1 MVHKD
6 TKIFRARF
14 HNLKLHAFGIAQT
27 LLFDTT
33 VEIYQAKCHPPL
45 WRARPV
51 LARGQHKWQASS
63 AEELMRLV
71 EQDFVEQLTAWE
83 QFDSTWF
90 TQRKPSLFIRQPEKR
105 NEAV

>member
-1 MVHKD
+1 MVNKD
-6 TKIFRARF
+6 TRIFRARF
-14 HNLKLHAFGIAQT
+14 HNLKLDAFGIAQT
-27 LLFDTT
+27 LLFDST

-71 EQDFVEQLTAWE
+71 EQDFVQQLTAWQE
-83 QFDSTWF
+83 FDGAAIAE
-90 TQRKPSLFIRQPEKR
+90 RKPSLFIRQPEKR